1 MRAMPPATGQRRR
14 RSGVLLSI
22 TAVVLLVGSGTAW
35 WLLRPTSGG
44 GTPAPDHVS
53 AERAPVVVEAVSP
66 EPRSITRRVRT
77 TGTLEADEQTT
88 VAAKVSGRVVGIFRD
103 LGDTVAPGTPLLR
116 IDPTDYEL
124 ARDER
129 ARAIEQALAKLGL
142 TQLTEEG
149 FSVDGLPSVERARLQ
164 AANAKGRYER
174 GRQLAERTPPL
185 ISEQDFADLRT
196 TWEVAESDQRL
207 ERLTAESTLAEAR
220 RLHSQLRIAEQQLA
234 DTLHVAPEASIAV
247 ASIGGI
253 ESPQGYEVAERMA
266 AIGNFV
272 QVGAPLFRLVDT
284 DPIKLRA
291 QIPERRIGA
300 VRLGQRVSV
309 RVEAYL
315 EPFEGRVSRL
325 SPTVDPATRTFQAEV
340 TLPNADGRLRPGSFA
355 VAMVDVGTEE
365 VLTLPASTVI
375 TFAGV
380 TKVVVVRDGKA
391 QERVVEIGERHP
403 EFVEVVRGIEQ
414 GDVVVRRPTSAIST
428 GTPVTIRPGGE
439 VGG

>member
-1 MRAMPPATGQRRR
+1 MSQPVGQRRR
-14 RSGVLLSI
+14 RASVPWSI
-22 TAVVLLVGSGTAW
+22 AAVVLLAGSGVAW
-35 WLLRPTSGG
+35 WVLRPTSGG
-44 GTPAPDHVS
+44 GAKAS
-53 AERAPVVVEAVSP
+53 AQQAAERTPVAVEVLSP
-66 EPRSITRRVRT
+66 EPRPIVRRVRA

-88 VAAKVSGRVVGIFRD
+88 VAAKVSGRVVAIFRD
-103 LGDTVAPGTPLLR
+103 LGDTVAPATPLLK

-129 ARAIEQALAKLGL
+129 ARAIEQTLAKLGL
-142 TQLTEEG
+142 KELTEEG

-196 TWEVAESDQRL
+196 TWEVAESDLRL

-253 ESPQGYEVAERMA
+253 ESPPGYEVAERMV
-266 AIGNFV
+266 AIGDFV
-272 QVGAPLFRLVDT
+272 QVGAPLFRLVDA

-291 QIPERRIGA
+291 QVQERRIGA
-300 VRLGQRVSV
+300 VRLGQRVTV
-309 RVEAYL
+309 RVEAYP

-325 SPTVDPATRTFQAEV
+325 SPTVDPLTRTFQAEV

-355 VAMVDVGTEE
+355 VALVEVGEE
-365 VLTLPASTVI
+365 EILTLPASAII

-380 TKVVVVRDGKA
+380 TKVVLVRDGKA
-391 QERVVEIGERHP
+391 QERVVELGERQP
-403 EFVEVVRGIEQ
+403 EFVEVVRGVVA

-428 GTPVTIRPGGE
+428 GTPLTIRPGSE